1 MTRLRPLLNGVVL
14 LAALA
19 GVARAMTP
27 EPPTFYVRALGDVS
41 PAHTRWACQVVRE
54 VFRVRC
60 RVLRA
65 QALPQDALDRARHQ
79 YDADRL
85 VDALF
90 RTLPD
95 DGVGLIGLTNADL
108 YGGGRNH
115 FVFGL
120 GHLVDHVG
128 VVSLA
133 RYRNAWW
140 GEPDDERLFR
150 ERFFKVLVHE
160 AGHTLGLPHC
170 AHRGCAMRDDRS
182 LADLDAGPTT
192 FCARCAESIRRRVAE
207 RPGSAAW
214 HYTRGHSHLNRGQ
227 FAQAVLHFERAVERA
242 PRDARYRN
250 NLGVAWLRRGDAAR
264 ALWCFRE
271 AARLDA
277 AFPNARYNEGLVFLG
292 VGDVAMAR
300 AAFEEALAVE
310 PTWALAHRQLGY
322 LYLEVLGDADR
333 AYEHFDEYLAAHG
346 DDASVREQMRL
357 IKGGNAPVPP

>member
-1 MTRLRPLLNGVVL
+1 MTRRVRPLLTCVAL
-14 LAALA
+14 LATLA
-19 GVARAMTP
+19 GVAGATPP
-27 EPPTFYVRALGDVS
+27 EPPTVYVRALGDVS
-41 PAHTRWACQVVRE
+41 SAHTRWACQVVRD

-65 QALPQDALDRARHQ
+65 QPLPHDALDRARHQ

-95 DGVGLIGLTNADL
+95 DGLALIGLTNADL
-108 YGGGRNH
+108 FEGGRNH

-170 AHRGCAMRDDRS
+170 ANRGCAMRDDRS

-192 FCARCAESIRRRVAE
+192 FCARCAVAIRDRVAE
-207 RPGSAAW
+207 APGSARW

-227 FAQAVLHFERAVERA
+227 FAQAVMHFERAVERA

-250 NLGVAWLRRGDAAR
+250 DLGVGWLRRGDAAR

-271 AARLDA
+271 AARLDPT
-277 AFPNARYNEGLVFLG
+277 FPNARYNEGLVFLG
-292 VGDVAMAR
+292 VGDVSMAR
-300 AAFEEALAVE
+300 RAFERALDAD
-310 PTWALAHRQLGY
+310 PAWALAHRQLGY
-322 LYLEVLGDADR
+322 LYLEALGDTDR
-333 AYEHFDEYLAAHG
+333 AYEHFDLYLAAHG
-346 DDASVREQMRL
+346 EDDSVREQMRL
-357 IKGGNAPVPP
+357 IKGGAGAP